1 MKIQLKR
8 VNNATHLEAINEA
21 GNKISIDGS
30 PAIGGQELGFRPM
43 QLMLAALGSCSTMD
57 IISILSKQKQVL
69 RNIEIEVNGE
79 REQGVEPSLF
89 KDIDVQFK
97 LYGDIDEDKAKRAID
112 LSMKKYCSVAK
123 TLEASAKIT
132 YGFEI
137 LN

>member
-112 LSMKKYCSVAK
+112 LSMTKYCSVAK

-137 LN
+137 LK